1 MNLARKLFGAI
12 YLIGAV
18 ANIIMIIFQPEIY
31 EAFANQALVPFY
43 QNAWNSIV
51 IPNVY
56 LFVSLT
62 IIFEVGLGLLFLRG
76 RRFLGLAY
84 LISLAFNVG
93 LIPFGLMFLYSNGVL
108 VLVQLY
114 LVSRVSKSRKFGF
127 AGGEGLPSRAQV
139 RR

>member
-18 ANIIMIIFQPEIY
+18 ANIAMIVFQPEIY
-31 EAFANQALVPFY
+31 QEFANLALIPFY
-43 QNAWNSIV
+43 QSAWNSLV
-51 IPNVY
+51 IPN
-56 LFVSLT
+56 LNIFVGLT
-62 IIFEVGLGLLFLRG
+62 IAFEVGLGLLFLGG

-84 LISLAFNVG
+84 LISLAFNIG
-93 LIPFGLMFLYSNGVL
+93 LIPFGLTFLYSNGVL

-114 LVSRVSKSRKFGF
+114 LVTRVSKSQRFGF
-127 AGGEGLPSRAQV
+127 AGGEGFPSRAQA